1 MKESEIKI
9 MDNKKIVAILRS
21 EEVYEE
27 INDIQIIDD
36 KDIVIEG
43 ETWRVLDDEEADE
56 AFEYYQ
62 KDLLRDLGLTSFSSW
77 AKDYIMENCVDVDWF
92 EDCMRQSYET
102 YVEELKQEKRLEDE
116 MNEVGVED
124 EEEFIEHLC
133 GQWHDGIEWYMEQY
147 GTEECEM
154 AIENNNLY
162 DTDKVIEYVKEHDGR
177 GCLALYDGQEIE
189 LQDGY
194 FAYRID

>member
-1 MKESEIKI
+1 
-9 MDNKKIVAILRS
+9 MDNKKIVALLRS
-21 EEVYEE
+21 EEVCSNIGSIE
-27 INDIQIIDD
+27 ILNDTDIDVD
-36 KDIVIEG
+36 G
-43 ETWRVLDDEEADE
+43 EVWSVLDDSEADE
-56 AFEYYQ
+56 AFVSYQ
-62 KDLLRDLGLTSFSSW
+62 KDSLEDFGLTQFSSL
-77 AKDYIMENCVDVDWF
+77 AKDYIMENCIDVDWF
-92 EDCMRQSYET
+92 EDCMRQSYEI
-102 YVEELKQEKRLEDE
+102 YVEELKQENRLEDE
-116 MNEVGVED
+116 MNEVEVED

>member
-1 MKESEIKI
+1 
-9 MDNKKIVAILRS
+9 
-21 EEVYEE
+21 
-27 INDIQIIDD
+27 
-36 KDIVIEG
+36 
-43 ETWRVLDDEEADE
+43 
-56 AFEYYQ
+56 
-62 KDLLRDLGLTSFSSW
+62 
-77 AKDYIMENCVDVDWF
+77 
-92 EDCMRQSYET
+92 MRQSYEI
-102 YVEELKQEKRLEDE
+102 YVEELKQENRLEDE
-116 MNEVGVED
+116 MNEVEVED

-162 DTDKVIEYVKEHDGR
+162 DTDKVIEYVKEHYGR

>member
-1 MKESEIKI
+1 
-9 MDNKKIVAILRS
+9 MDNKKIVALLRS
-21 EEVYEE
+21 EEVCSNIGSIE
-27 INDIQIIDD
+27 ILNDNDIDVD
-36 KDIVIEG
+36 G
-43 ETWRVLDDEEADE
+43 EVWSVLDDSEADE
-56 AFEYYQ
+56 AFVSYQ
-62 KDLLRDLGLTSFSSW
+62 KDSLEDFGLTQFSSL

-92 EDCMRQSYET
+92 EDCMRQSYEI
-102 YVEELKQEKRLEDE
+102 YVEELKQENRLEDE
-116 MNEVGVED
+116 MNEVEVED

-162 DTDKVIEYVKEHDGR
+162 DTDKVIEYVKEHYGR

>member
-1 MKESEIKI
+1 
-9 MDNKKIVAILRS
+9 MDNKKIVALLRS
-21 EEVYEE
+21 EEVCSNIGSIE
-27 INDIQIIDD
+27 ILNDTDIDVD
-36 KDIVIEG
+36 GAV
-43 ETWRVLDDEEADE
+43 WSVLDDSEADE
-56 AFEYYQ
+56 AFVSYQ
-62 KDLLRDLGLTSFSSW
+62 KDSLEDFGLTQFSSL

-92 EDCMRQSYET
+92 EDCMRQSYEA
-102 YVEELKQEKRLEDE
+102 YVEELKQENRLEDE
-116 MNEVGVED
+116 MNEVEVED

-162 DTDKVIEYVKEHDGR
+162 DTDKVIEYVKEHYGR

>member
-1 MKESEIKI
+1 
-9 MDNKKIVAILRS
+9 MDNKKIVALLRS
-21 EEVYEE
+21 EEVCSNIGSIE
-27 INDIQIIDD
+27 ILNDTDIDVD
-36 KDIVIEG
+36 G
-43 ETWRVLDDEEADE
+43 EVWSVLDDSEADE
-56 AFEYYQ
+56 AFVSYQ
-62 KDLLRDLGLTSFSSW
+62 KDSLEDFGLTQFSSL

-92 EDCMRQSYET
+92 EDCMRQSYEA
-102 YVEELKQEKRLEDE
+102 YVEELKQENRLEDE
-116 MNEVGVED
+116 MNEVEVED

-162 DTDKVIEYVKEHDGR
+162 DTDKVIEYVKEHYGR

>member
-1 MKESEIKI
+1 
-9 MDNKKIVAILRS
+9 MDNKKIVALLRS
-21 EEVYEE
+21 EEVCSNIGSIE
-27 INDIQIIDD
+27 ILNDTDIDVD
-36 KDIVIEG
+36 G
-43 ETWRVLDDEEADE
+43 EVWSVLDDSEADE
-56 AFEYYQ
+56 AFVSYQ
-62 KDLLRDLGLTSFSSW
+62 KDSLEDFGLTQFSSL

-92 EDCMRQSYET
+92 EDCMREYYEN
-102 YVEELKQEKRLEDE
+102 YVEELKQETRLEDE
-116 MNEVGVED
+116 MNEVEVED

-147 GTEECEM
+147 GTEECEI

-162 DTDKVIEYVKEHDGR
+162 DTDKVIEYVKEHYGR

>member
-1 MKESEIKI
+1 
-9 MDNKKIVAILRS
+9 MDNKKIVALLRS
-21 EEVYEE
+21 EEVCSNIGSIE
-27 INDIQIIDD
+27 ILNDTDIDVD
-36 KDIVIEG
+36 G
-43 ETWRVLDDEEADE
+43 EVWSVLDDSEADE
-56 AFEYYQ
+56 AFVSYQ
-62 KDLLRDLGLTSFSSW
+62 KDSLEDFGLTQFSSL
-77 AKDYIMENCVDVDWF
+77 AKDYIMENCIDVDWF
-92 EDCMRQSYET
+92 EDCMRQSYEI
-102 YVEELKQEKRLEDE
+102 YVEELKQENRLEDE
-116 MNEVGVED
+116 MNEVEVED

-162 DTDKVIEYVKEHDGR
+162 DTDKVIEYVKEHYGR

>member
-1 MKESEIKI
+1 
-9 MDNKKIVAILRS
+9 MDNKKIVALLRS
-21 EEVYEE
+21 EEVCSNIGSIE
-27 INDIQIIDD
+27 ILNDTDIDVD
-36 KDIVIEG
+36 G
-43 ETWRVLDDEEADE
+43 EVWSVLDDSEADE
-56 AFEYYQ
+56 AFVSYQ
-62 KDLLRDLGLTSFSSW
+62 KDSLEDFGLTQFSSL

-92 EDCMRQSYET
+92 EDCMREYYEN

-162 DTDKVIEYVKEHDGR
+162 DTDKVIEYVKEHYGR

>member
-1 MKESEIKI
+1 
-9 MDNKKIVAILRS
+9 MDNKKIVALLRS
-21 EEVYEE
+21 EEVCSNIGSIE
-27 INDIQIIDD
+27 ILNDTDIDVD
-36 KDIVIEG
+36 G
-43 ETWRVLDDEEADE
+43 EVWSVLDDSEADE
-56 AFEYYQ
+56 AFVSYQ
-62 KDLLRDLGLTSFSSW
+62 KDSLEDFGLTQFSSL

-92 EDCMRQSYET
+92 EDCMREYYEN
-102 YVEELKQEKRLEDE
+102 YVEELKQENRLEDE
-116 MNEVGVED
+116 MNEVEVED

-147 GTEECEM
+147 GTEECEI
-154 AIENNNLY
+154 AIESNNLY

>member
-1 MKESEIKI
+1 
-9 MDNKKIVAILRS
+9 MDNKKIVALLRS
-21 EEVYEE
+21 EEVCSNIGSIE
-27 INDIQIIDD
+27 ILNDTDIDVD
-36 KDIVIEG
+36 G
-43 ETWRVLDDEEADE
+43 EVWSVLDDSEADE
-56 AFEYYQ
+56 AFVSYQ
-62 KDLLRDLGLTSFSSW
+62 KDSLEDFGLTQFSSW

-92 EDCMRQSYET
+92 EDCMRQSYEI
-102 YVEELKQEKRLEDE
+102 YVEELKQENRLEDE
-116 MNEVGVED
+116 MNEVEVED

>member
-1 MKESEIKI
+1 
-9 MDNKKIVAILRS
+9 MDNKKIVALLRS
-21 EEVYEE
+21 GEVCSNIGSIE
-27 INDIQIIDD
+27 ILNDTDIDVD
-36 KDIVIEG
+36 G
-43 ETWRVLDDEEADE
+43 EVWSVLDDSEADE
-56 AFEYYQ
+56 AFVSYQ
-62 KDLLRDLGLTSFSSW
+62 KDSLEDFGLTQFSSL
-77 AKDYIMENCVDVDWF
+77 AKDYIMENCIDVDWF

-116 MNEVGVED
+116 MNEVEVED

-133 GQWHDGIEWYMEQY
+133 GQWHDGIEWFMEQY

>member
-1 MKESEIKI
+1 
-9 MDNKKIVAILRS
+9 MDNKKIVALLRS
-21 EEVYEE
+21 EEVCSNIGSIE
-27 INDIQIIDD
+27 ILNDTDIDVD
-36 KDIVIEG
+36 G
-43 ETWRVLDDEEADE
+43 EVWSVLDDSEADE
-56 AFEYYQ
+56 AFESYQ
-62 KDLLRDLGLTSFSSW
+62 KDSLEDFGLTQFSSL

-92 EDCMRQSYET
+92 EDCMREYYEN
-102 YVEELKQEKRLEDE
+102 YVEELKQENRLEDE
-116 MNEVGVED
+116 MNEVEVED

-162 DTDKVIEYVKEHDGR
+162 DTDKVIEYVKEHYGR

>member
-1 MKESEIKI
+1 
-9 MDNKKIVAILRS
+9 MDNKKIVALLRS
-21 EEVYEE
+21 EEVCSNIGSIE
-27 INDIQIIDD
+27 ILNDTDIDVD
-36 KDIVIEG
+36 G
-43 ETWRVLDDEEADE
+43 EVWSVLDDSEADE
-56 AFEYYQ
+56 AFESYQ
-62 KDLLRDLGLTSFSSW
+62 KDSLEDFGLTQFSSL

-92 EDCMRQSYET
+92 EDCMRQSYEA
-102 YVEELKQEKRLEDE
+102 YVEELKQENRLEDE
-116 MNEVGVED
+116 MNEVEVED

-162 DTDKVIEYVKEHDGR
+162 DTDKVIEYVKEHYGR

>member
-1 MKESEIKI
+1 
-9 MDNKKIVAILRS
+9 MDNKKIVALLRS
-21 EEVYEE
+21 EEVCSNIGSIE
-27 INDIQIIDD
+27 ILNDTDIDVD
-36 KDIVIEG
+36 G
-43 ETWRVLDDEEADE
+43 EVWSVLDDSEADE
-56 AFEYYQ
+56 AFESYQ
-62 KDLLRDLGLTSFSSW
+62 KDSLEDFGLTQFSSL

-92 EDCMRQSYET
+92 EDCMRQSYEN
-102 YVEELKQEKRLEDE
+102 YVEELKQENRLEDE
-116 MNEVGVED
+116 MNEVEVED

-162 DTDKVIEYVKEHDGR
+162 DTDKVIEYVKEHYGR

>member
-1 MKESEIKI
+1 
-9 MDNKKIVAILRS
+9 MDNKKIVALLRS
-21 EEVYEE
+21 EEVCSNIGSIE
-27 INDIQIIDD
+27 ILNDTDIDVD
-36 KDIVIEG
+36 G
-43 ETWRVLDDEEADE
+43 EVWSVLDDSEADE
-56 AFEYYQ
+56 AFVSYQ
-62 KDLLRDLGLTSFSSW
+62 KDSLEDFGLTQFSSL

-92 EDCMRQSYET
+92 EDCMRQSYEA
-102 YVEELKQEKRLEDE
+102 YVEELKQENRLEDE
-116 MNEVGVED
+116 MNEVEVED

-162 DTDKVIEYVKEHDGR
+162 DTDKIIEYVKEHYGR

>member
-1 MKESEIKI
+1 
-9 MDNKKIVAILRS
+9 MDNKKIVALLRS
-21 EEVYEE
+21 EEVCSNIGSIE
-27 INDIQIIDD
+27 ILNDTDIDVD
-36 KDIVIEG
+36 G
-43 ETWRVLDDEEADE
+43 EVWSVLDDSEADE
-56 AFEYYQ
+56 AFESYQ
-62 KDLLRDLGLTSFSSW
+62 KDSLEDFGLTQFSSL

-92 EDCMRQSYET
+92 EDCMREYYEN
-102 YVEELKQEKRLEDE
+102 YVEELKQENLLEDE
-116 MNEVGVED
+116 MNEVEVED

-162 DTDKVIEYVKEHDGR
+162 DTDKVIEYVKEHYGR

>member
-1 MKESEIKI
+1 
-9 MDNKKIVAILRS
+9 MDNKKIVALLRS
-21 EEVYEE
+21 GEVCSNIGSIE
-27 INDIQIIDD
+27 ILNDTDIDVD
-36 KDIVIEG
+36 G
-43 ETWRVLDDEEADE
+43 EVWSVLDDSEADE
-56 AFEYYQ
+56 AFVSYQ
-62 KDLLRDLGLTSFSSW
+62 KDSLEDFGLTQFSSL

-92 EDCMRQSYET
+92 EDCMRQSYEA
-102 YVEELKQEKRLEDE
+102 YVEELKQENRLEDE
-116 MNEVGVED
+116 MNEVEVED

-162 DTDKVIEYVKEHDGR
+162 DTDKVIEYVKEHYGR

>member
-1 MKESEIKI
+1 
-9 MDNKKIVAILRS
+9 MDNKKIVALLRS
-21 EEVYEE
+21 EEVCSNIGSIE
-27 INDIQIIDD
+27 ILNDTDIDVD
-36 KDIVIEG
+36 G
-43 ETWRVLDDEEADE
+43 EVWSVLDDSEADE
-56 AFEYYQ
+56 AFVSYQ
-62 KDLLRDLGLTSFSSW
+62 KDSLEDFGLTQFSSL
-77 AKDYIMENCVDVDWF
+77 AKDYIMENCIDVDWF
-92 EDCMRQSYET
+92 EDCMRQSYEI
-102 YVEELKQEKRLEDE
+102 YVEELKQENRLEDE
-116 MNEVGVED
+116 MNEVEVED

-162 DTDKVIEYVKEHDGR
+162 DTDKIIEYVKEHYGR

>member
-1 MKESEIKI
+1 
-9 MDNKKIVAILRS
+9 MDNKKIVALLRS
-21 EEVYEE
+21 GEVCSNIGSIE
-27 INDIQIIDD
+27 ILNDTDIDVD
-36 KDIVIEG
+36 G
-43 ETWRVLDDEEADE
+43 EVWSVLDDSEADE
-56 AFEYYQ
+56 AFVSYQ
-62 KDLLRDLGLTSFSSW
+62 KDSLEDFGLTQFSSL
-77 AKDYIMENCVDVDWF
+77 AKDYIMENCIDVDWF
-92 EDCMRQSYET
+92 EDCMRQSYEI
-102 YVEELKQEKRLEDE
+102 YVEELKQENRLEDE
-116 MNEVGVED
+116 MNEVEVED

-162 DTDKVIEYVKEHDGR
+162 DTDKVIEYVKEHYGR

>member
-1 MKESEIKI
+1 
-9 MDNKKIVAILRS
+9 MDNKKIVALLRS
-21 EEVYEE
+21 EEVCSNIGSIE
-27 INDIQIIDD
+27 ILNDTDIDVD
-36 KDIVIEG
+36 G
-43 ETWRVLDDEEADE
+43 EVCSVLDDSEADE
-56 AFEYYQ
+56 AFVSYQ
-62 KDLLRDLGLTSFSSW
+62 KDSLEDFGLTQFSSL

-92 EDCMRQSYET
+92 EDCMREYYEN
-102 YVEELKQEKRLEDE
+102 YVEELKQENRLEDE
-116 MNEVGVED
+116 MNEVEVED

-147 GTEECEM
+147 GTEECEI
-154 AIENNNLY
+154 AIESNNLY

>member
-1 MKESEIKI
+1 
-9 MDNKKIVAILRS
+9 MDNKKIVALLRS
-21 EEVYEE
+21 EEVCSNIGSIE
-27 INDIQIIDD
+27 ILNDTDIDVD
-36 KDIVIEG
+36 G
-43 ETWRVLDDEEADE
+43 EVWSVLDDSEADE
-56 AFEYYQ
+56 AFVSYQ
-62 KDLLRDLGLTSFSSW
+62 KDSLEDFGLTQFSSL

-92 EDCMRQSYET
+92 EDCMRQSYEA
-102 YVEELKQEKRLEDE
+102 YVEELKQENRLEDE
-116 MNEVGVED
+116 MNEVEVED

>member
-1 MKESEIKI
+1 
-9 MDNKKIVAILRS
+9 MDNKKIIALLRS
-21 EEVYEE
+21 EEVCSNIGSIE
-27 INDIQIIDD
+27 ILNDTDIDVD
-36 KDIVIEG
+36 G
-43 ETWRVLDDEEADE
+43 EVWSVLDDSEADE
-56 AFEYYQ
+56 AFVSYQ
-62 KDLLRDLGLTSFSSW
+62 KDSLEDFGLTQFSSL
-77 AKDYIMENCVDVDWF
+77 AKDYIMENCIDVEWF
-92 EDCMRQSYET
+92 EDCMRQSYEN
-102 YVEELKQEKRLEDE
+102 YVEELKQENRLEDE
-116 MNEVGVED
+116 MNEVEVED

-162 DTDKVIEYVKEHDGR
+162 DTDKVIEYVKEHYGR

>member
-1 MKESEIKI
+1 
-9 MDNKKIVAILRS
+9 MDNKKIVALLRS
-21 EEVYEE
+21 EEVCSNIGSIE
-27 INDIQIIDD
+27 ILNDTDIDVD
-36 KDIVIEG
+36 G
-43 ETWRVLDDEEADE
+43 EVWSVLDDSEADE
-56 AFEYYQ
+56 AFESYQ
-62 KDLLRDLGLTSFSSW
+62 KDSLEDFGLTQFSSL
-77 AKDYIMENCVDVDWF
+77 AKDYIMENCIDVDWF
-92 EDCMRQSYET
+92 EDCMRQSYEI
-102 YVEELKQEKRLEDE
+102 YVEELKQENRLEDE
-116 MNEVGVED
+116 MNEVEVED

-162 DTDKVIEYVKEHDGR
+162 DTDKVIEYVKEHYGR

>member
-1 MKESEIKI
+1 
-9 MDNKKIVAILRS
+9 MDNKKIVALLRS
-21 EEVYEE
+21 EEVCSNIGSIE
-27 INDIQIIDD
+27 ILNDTDIDVD
-36 KDIVIEG
+36 G
-43 ETWRVLDDEEADE
+43 EVWSVLDDSEADE
-56 AFEYYQ
+56 AFVSYQ
-62 KDLLRDLGLTSFSSW
+62 KDSLEDFGLTQFSSW
-77 AKDYIMENCVDVDWF
+77 AKDYIMENCIDVDWF
-92 EDCMRQSYET
+92 EDCMRQSYEI
-102 YVEELKQEKRLEDE
+102 YVEELKQENRLEDE
-116 MNEVGVED
+116 MNEVEVED

>member
-1 MKESEIKI
+1 
-9 MDNKKIVAILRS
+9 MDNKKIVALLRS
-21 EEVYEE
+21 EEVCSNIGSIE
-27 INDIQIIDD
+27 ILNDTDIDVD
-36 KDIVIEG
+36 G
-43 ETWRVLDDEEADE
+43 EVWSVLDDSEADE
-56 AFEYYQ
+56 AFVSYQ
-62 KDLLRDLGLTSFSSW
+62 KDSLEDFGLTQFSSL

-92 EDCMRQSYET
+92 EDCMRQSYEI
-102 YVEELKQEKRLEDE
+102 YVEELKQENRLEDE
-116 MNEVGVED
+116 MNEVEVED

-162 DTDKVIEYVKEHDGR
+162 DTDKVIEYVKEHYGR